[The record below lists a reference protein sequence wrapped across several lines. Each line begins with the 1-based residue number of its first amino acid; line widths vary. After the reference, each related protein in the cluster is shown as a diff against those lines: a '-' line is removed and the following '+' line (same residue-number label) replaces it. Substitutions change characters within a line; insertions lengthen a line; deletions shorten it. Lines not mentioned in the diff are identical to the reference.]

1 MKTAIV
7 LFNRDLRVHDHPAL
21 MAAAREAESV
31 VPVFVFD
38 EAILGS
44 AFARPNRVAFLLE
57 ALSDLDAALAQR
69 GSRLLTRR
77 GDVVRETFRLA
88 EETGAEAIFTS
99 ADVSAY
105 AQARERRIAAA
116 AHGARVELRLC
127 PGVTVV
133 APGDVVT
140 SEGSRFSVFTPYFRQ
155 WSHAPRRAL
164 EQAPQRLRTPTT
176 PAKGALPTL
185 SALVSRDAAPGRA
198 RGGEPAAR
206 RRMTSWLRS
215 GLAHYEELH
224 DNLAAD
230 RTSRLSPYLHFGC
243 VSPLELAERAAKA
256 AVGAAFV
263 RQLCWRDFYAQLLDA
278 RPETS
283 TEDMRSRGDRWSVDG
298 QQLEAWKRG
307 LTGYPV
313 VDAGM
318 RQLLHEGYMHNRARL
333 ITASFLTKD
342 LYVDWREGARHY
354 YDHLTDGD
362 VANNAGN
369 WQWVAGTGADTRPNR
384 VFNPTRQARR
394 FDPEGEYVRRYVP
407 ELAEVEGGVVHEPW
421 SLGLLRPSD
430 YPDPVVDHADAAAA
444 FKARRSR

>member
-21 MAAAREAESV
+21 AAAAREAQSV
-31 VPVFVFD
+31 VPLFVFD

-57 ALSDLDAALAQR
+57 ALSDLDDALAQR
-69 GSRLLTRR
+69 GSRLLTRC
-77 GDVVRETFRLA
+77 GDTVRETFRLA
-88 EETGAEAIFTS
+88 EETGAEAIFAS

-133 APGDVVT
+133 PPGDVVT
-140 SEGSRFSVFTPYFRQ
+140 SEGSHFSVFTPYFRR

-176 PAKGALPTL
+176 PTKGALPTL
-185 SALVSRDAAPGRA
+185 GALVSGDAAPGRA
-198 RGGEPAAR
+198 RGGEAAAR
-206 RRMTSWLRS
+206 KRMTAWLRS
-215 GLAHYEELH
+215 GLARYEELH
-224 DNLAAD
+224 DDLAAD
-230 RTSRLSPYLHFGC
+230 GTSRLSPYLHFGC
-243 VSPLELAERAAKA
+243 VSPLELAERAATA
-256 AVGAAFV
+256 DGGAAFV
-263 RQLCWRDFYAQLLDA
+263 RQLCWRDFYAQVLDA

-307 LTGYPV
+307 LTGYPI

-318 RQLLHEGYMHNRARL
+318 RQLLQEGYMHNRARL

-394 FDPEGEYVRRYVP
+394 FDPDSEYVRRYVP
-407 ELAEVEGGVVHEPW
+407 ELAEVEGSAVHEPW

-430 YPDPVVDHADAAAA
+430 YPDPVVDHADAAAS